1 MAHELCSTLE
11 EEKRPFPFRLLPI
24 AMRTQ
29 INQNTHYQQRSAAI
43 V

>member
-11 EEKRPFPFRLLPI
+11 EEKRPFRLLPI